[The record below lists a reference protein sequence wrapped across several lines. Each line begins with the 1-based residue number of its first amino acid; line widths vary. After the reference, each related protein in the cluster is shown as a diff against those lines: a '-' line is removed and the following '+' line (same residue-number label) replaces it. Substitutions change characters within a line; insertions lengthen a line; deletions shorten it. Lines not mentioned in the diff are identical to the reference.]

1 MQALLYVA
9 AALTALWGIAHLC
22 ATRGVVRGFGELTA
36 DNRRIITMEWIVEG
50 AALVSM
56 GALVAAVTA
65 VGPGGGVGL
74 PPVATAA
81 YVVAIATLV
90 VLAVVS
96 LFTGFRVKF
105 LPFRLCPVIFTV
117 SAVLVALGAWA

>member
-56 GALVAAVTA
+56 GALVAFPALPGDLYSIRGPRCPGCLGLRGAV
-65 VGPGGGVGL
+65 
-74 PPVATAA
+74 
-81 YVVAIATLV
+81 
-90 VLAVVS
+90 
-96 LFTGFRVKF
+96 
-105 LPFRLCPVIFTV
+105 
-117 SAVLVALGAWA
+117 